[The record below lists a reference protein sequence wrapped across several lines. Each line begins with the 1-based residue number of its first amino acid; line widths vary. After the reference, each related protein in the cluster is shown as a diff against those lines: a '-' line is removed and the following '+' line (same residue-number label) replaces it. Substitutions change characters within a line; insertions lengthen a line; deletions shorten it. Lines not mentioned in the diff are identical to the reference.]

1 MSDCLVPMVQA
12 LVDDVIAGPCV
23 ALQVRG
29 SSAGAVD
36 HATAAASLIAEFREL
51 CGPSD
56 SEIAR
61 ALRKNSLRAKFGVDK
76 VCSVQ
81 RLCFY
86 SKISQYTNV
95 AGVQVSNAVH
105 CTDLS
110 EDGPLECA
118 FFFDLLAA
126 R

>member
-76 VCSVQ
+76 VCSV
-81 RLCFY
+81 
-86 SKISQYTNV
+86 
-95 AGVQVSNAVH
+95 
-105 CTDLS
+105 
-110 EDGPLECA
+110 CA
-118 FFFDLLAA
+118 LFQTITIH
-126 R
+126 